1 MSILLSRIKTMSP
14 RRLEVTSC
22 RLRSRSS
29 ASISSTI
36 NSTCSSVTC
45 CLAHA
50 LAIPAR
56 NFSLSNGSFPPSR
69 LITMSLNGSRLSYV
83 VNLFPH
89 ARERHSRR
97 RLTASL
103 VSESRESMTFVSSK
117 SQYGHCISKP
127 LSLQHHI
134 WYCENLAHYI
144 FEMQYPRNTP
154 QLQVKLT
161 LNSRM
166 PVRRRNTPEMPGPK
180 NFSKIFSHRP
190 IYG

>member
-1 MSILLSRIKTMSP
+1 MSILLSRISTMSP

-22 RLRSRSS
+22 RRRSRSS

-50 LAIPAR
+50 LANPAR

-134 WYCENLAHYI
+134 WYCVILSHYVFELEHPHYPPRRSTNL
-144 FEMQYPRNTP
+144 R
-154 QLQVKLT
+154 
-161 LNSRM
+161 RM
-166 PVRRRNTPEMPGPK
+166 LR
-180 NFSKIFSHRP
+180 
-190 IYG
+190 